1 MKNELKK
8 WIGTLPVSESGFK
21 KRMRFH
27 QGWWRAFV
35 LAEEEGNYPNKRGKV
50 ICNTILDGQKSQKN
64 FLSPN
69 IVNAVIQTIQE
80 RQVASS
86 GILEEDRLFNNLLS
100 SQPLCFNFFGEL
112 KIDTDLALQV
122 LKQFWP
128 EINAVKSVIFEFA
141 SIKNCTHDNSAFD
154 VAFEV
159 SAGNR
164 NGLIGLECK
173 YTDTFSQK
181 EYDKPEYRHIFDK
194 SKEMVFAGEY
204 EDFMAARFNQLFR
217 NQLIA
222 EALVQNNDYD
232 FVHTGLFCHQDDK
245 SALQTGAEFQ
255 RMLKSDDKVFQMI
268 TYQDFIEKMQHL
280 EMSWERRELSMLLW
294 ARYCGTMLSEQIFE

>member
-100 SQPLCFNFFGEL
+100 SQPLCFNFFWG
-112 KIDTDLALQV
+112 T
-122 LKQFWP
+122 
-128 EINAVKSVIFEFA
+128 
-141 SIKNCTHDNSAFD
+141 KN
-154 VAFEV
+154 
-159 SAGNR
+159 
-164 NGLIGLECK
+164 
-173 YTDTFSQK
+173 
-181 EYDKPEYRHIFDK
+181 
-194 SKEMVFAGEY
+194 
-204 EDFMAARFNQLFR
+204 
-217 NQLIA
+217 
-222 EALVQNNDYD
+222 
-232 FVHTGLFCHQDDK
+232 
-245 SALQTGAEFQ
+245 
-255 RMLKSDDKVFQMI
+255 
-268 TYQDFIEKMQHL
+268 
-280 EMSWERRELSMLLW
+280 
-294 ARYCGTMLSEQIFE
+294 